1 MSVTQ
6 KISCMTL
13 HDLISFR
20 LQHGSVDLHQ
30 NQKVTVLTALTYW
43 NYNDYNQS
51 ITVLLSIAALYAGLH
66 KHSEML
72 KHKTRL
78 YETNIYFNTAIIVK
92 MLASRLNKL
101 HYYIT

>member
-30 NQKVTVLTALTYW
+30 NQKVTVLTALTY
-43 NYNDYNQS
+43 
-51 ITVLLSIAALYAGLH
+51 
-66 KHSEML
+66 
-72 KHKTRL
+72 
-78 YETNIYFNTAIIVK
+78 
-92 MLASRLNKL
+92 
-101 HYYIT
+101 